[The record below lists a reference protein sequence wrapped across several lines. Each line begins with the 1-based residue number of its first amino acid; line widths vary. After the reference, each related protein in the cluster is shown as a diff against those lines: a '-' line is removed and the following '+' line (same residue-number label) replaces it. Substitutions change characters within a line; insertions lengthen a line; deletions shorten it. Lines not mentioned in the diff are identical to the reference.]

1 MLMDSSISLIN
12 SRYIPGRGSRKLYF
26 LARNDVLY
34 LEHVVVVFSARFRG
48 SQRGKIEVIL
58 KSSAGTKST
67 ILPLRPSDVFPTPYN
82 SWPLMSVQF
91 WGEKS
96 GGNWEIEISNNNW
109 SGSTEVTIS
118 KVIFYGTSSEPVS
131 VSTTCSAEC
140 DSSRGCAAVGGEFCD
155 ACAELRVASTLE
167 CVSICPA
174 GLQERNGYCY

>member
-1 MLMDSSISLIN
+1 M
-12 SRYIPGRGSRKLYF
+12 
-26 LARNDVLY
+26 
-34 LEHVVVVFSARFRG
+34 EHVVVIFDLKFQNPSDQLT
-48 SQRGKIEVIL
+48 QRGKIKVTL
-58 KSSAGTKST
+58 TSPAGTQST
-67 ILPLRPSDVFPTPYN
+67 LLAYRHSDETSQPYE
-82 SWPLMSVQF
+82 SWSLMSVHF

-96 GGNWEIEISNNNW
+96 DGKWRLRIKNDNMFNETSPA
-109 SGSTEVTIS
+109 EVIIS

-167 CVSICPA
+167 CVSTCPA